1 MSSSSSFD
9 FSSSTTL
16 SYPSPAYLHVGGHL
30 QLSTYDVRSYTDG
43 GWREL
48 YESDSFGME
57 APPAY
62 QREDLSLPSYHH
74 AVRRVPAH
82 THTPTPLAKRLL
94 EFGFFFPLL
103 WLAGAILMFVAF
115 FTRRAAR
122 QSSSLLPEKITH
134 QKDTA
139 YDRMLSEEIRWG
151 LRCLWAFSIISCI
164 VSGIILAVVF

>member
-16 SYPSPAYLHVGGHL
+16 SYPSPAYLHVGNHL

-48 YESDSFGME
+48 YETDSFGME

-62 QREDLSLPSYHH
+62 QREDSSLPSYHH
-74 AVRRVPAH
+74 AVRRVSPP
-82 THTPTPLAKRLL
+82 TPTPLAKRLL
-94 EFGFFFPLL
+94 KFGFFFPLL
-103 WLAGAILMFVAF
+103 WLAGAIVMFVAF

-122 QSSSLLPEKITH
+122 RSSSLLPEKITH
-134 QKDTA
+134 EKDLA

-164 VSGIILAVVF
+164 VSGIILAVAF